1 MQRRGASL
9 KGWVA
14 EPPEAPSSG
23 LDAAVAAQWELGL
36 LLEGSEG
43 LDERR

>member
-1 MQRRGASL
+1 
-9 KGWVA
+9 VPT
-14 EPPEAPSSG
+14 EPVFS
-23 LDAAVAAQWELGL
+23 DCVAAQWELGL